1 MKPKP
6 VISIKVIVLL
16 GLISV
21 FIQAQTVK
29 TDSFIWPSER
39 DSDDSDNRIGPFNTN
54 YYGIP
59 IMPEIELSRYVS
71 QIEEY
76 PIEMNGVHTFNSN
89 VDTLKFKLL
98 NTGTAQVNLPLD
110 SAHKRVLLSGMYADK
125 FKITKNIM
133 PAIKPQSN
141 SEFYITRQVG
151 SSPPY
156 IADIR
161 IVIEEDDIPDFTFTI
176 AQADCDTPA
185 DIVYVNND
193 TTWSNSNVYMGNVAV
208 TNGATLIVNSTTGF
222 AENKGLYIMPGSKII
237 LDSGKL
243 TKACDGLWTGVTV
256 YGIPDTC
263 QSFEDYHGIIRV
275 INNGIVEYAQT
286 GIKTFPLEPDSM
298 RLNGGIIKI
307 DSGTIRNN
315 IIGIKFNPYHN
326 TNPNNGQY
334 WPNVSYIKNCQ
345 FITDEG
351 LYSLNETPE
360 QHIMFLGVSGIPV
373 TACTFYNTTQPQ
385 QDPAEL
391 GKGILSVDAD
401 FFMNGKCVER
411 DPITLECTKWQQSRF
426 SNLDYGVYA
435 VNTSSNKSPLIKR
448 TLFEKNKT
456 GIYLSMTPQASVTL
470 CDFDVNKK
478 DYFPANE
485 ESFVGLYINDQCDGF
500 QVEENYFYNSDAE
513 PLAGNDNCIGVIINN
528 SGETYN
534 LLYNNAFDNLNIGTL
549 AQEKN
554 RNQDGTIGL
563 EIKCN
568 DYAECEYDIVVSQSD
583 TAMDNLGIKYL
594 QGTNGQST
602 EDPAGNLFTIE
613 PPHDDESN
621 YYNPHSE
628 EIVYWYHR
636 VNNGYNIIPIE
647 HSPFPQVDTSKV
659 DENLS
664 YQPENSCPSN
674 LNTTGGVEEERSL
687 MITTQN
693 SIDSTEQLLTD
704 LTDGGDTEGL
714 NFDIQTS
721 MPEDGLELRDEL
733 LNTSPY
739 LSDTVLINAVNKED
753 VLPSFMITEVLTANP
768 QSAKSDKVMDEVHS
782 RMNPLSNNQIGQI
795 EQGWFIQ
802 GAKEILE
809 SQLAEYYAKKY
820 RAMNTLIRY
829 YSNDTVNPDNSYDSI
844 ADLLGKDNRLWA
856 KYQLCLHHINQ
867 DDTTSTEIIFDSIPE
882 QFDLSADEL
891 NLHNEFS
898 DYMDILKELIA
909 ENKCIFI
916 IDSSK
921 KQQFYTIH
929 SNANN
934 GLKAY
939 CRNLLIAIDTL
950 NYTEPV
956 IIPPGGLKSRRV
968 IKKPN
973 PEIYNDPLFKV
984 YPNPANSYIIIEFN
998 SEISEINNKVSIFD
1012 NKARL
1017 VKTMYSAG
1025 KSYLIIR
1032 VSNLPAG
1039 IYFINLQN
1047 ENKSYSEQFIITK

>member
-1 MKPKP
+1 MNLTIKSTIGFGENASLNILPGARV
-6 VISIKVIVLL
+6 VI
-16 GLISV
+16 
-21 FIQAQTVK
+21 
-29 TDSFIWPSER
+29 
-39 DSDDSDNRIGPFNTN
+39 
-54 YYGIP
+54 
-59 IMPEIELSRYVS
+59 
-71 QIEEY
+71 
-76 PIEMNGVHTFNSN
+76 
-89 VDTLKFKLL
+89 
-98 NTGTAQVNLPLD
+98 
-110 SAHKRVLLSGMYADK
+110 
-125 FKITKNIM
+125 
-133 PAIKPQSN
+133 
-141 SEFYITRQVG
+141 
-151 SSPPY
+151 
-156 IADIR
+156 
-161 IVIEEDDIPDFTFTI
+161 
-176 AQADCDTPA
+176 
-185 DIVYVNND
+185 
-193 TTWSNSNVYMGNVAV
+193 
-208 TNGATLIVNSTTGF
+208 
-222 AENKGLYIMPGSKII
+222 
-237 LDSGKL
+237 DSGKL
-243 TKACDGLWTGVTV
+243 TKACSGLWQGIDV
-256 YGIPDTC
+256 YGYPFTS
-263 QSFEDYHGIIRV
+263 QSYEDYHGIIRI
-275 INNGIVEYAQT
+275 INNGKVEYAHT
-286 GIKTFPLEPDSM
+286 GIETREVDPESTGYA
-298 RLNGGIIKI
+298 GGIIKI

-315 IIGIKFNPYHN
+315 ITGIKFNPFQN
-326 TNPNNGQY
+326 TNPGTGEP
-334 WPNVSYIKNCQ
+334 WPNVSYIKNCT
-345 FITDEG
+345 FLTDTG
-351 LYSLNETPE
+351 LVKLQATPE
-360 QHIMFLGVSGIPV
+360 QHISFLGVSGIPV
-373 TACTFYNTTQPQ
+373 TACDFYNTTQPQ

-401 FFMNGKCVER
+401 FFMNGKCIEH
-411 DPITLECTKWQQSRF
+411 DPQTFECTKWQQSRF
-426 SNLDYGVYA
+426 ANLDYGVYA
-435 VNTSSNKSPLIKR
+435 INTHSNRAPTIKR

-456 GIYLSMTPQASVTL
+456 GIYLSMTPQVSVTL

-500 QVEENYFYNSDAE
+500 QVEENYFYNSDTE
-513 PLAGNDNCIGVIINN
+513 PLVGNDNCIGVIINN

-534 LLYNNAFDNLNIGTL
+534 LLYNNAFDYLNIGTL

-568 DYAECEYDIVVSQSD
+568 DYAECEYDIVVAQEDTSSSD
-583 TAMDNLGIKYL
+583 LGIRYN
-594 QGTNGQST
+594 QGINGQFTT
-602 EDPAGNLFTIE
+602 EPAGNTFTIE

-636 VNNGYNIIPIE
+636 ESNGFNIVPTE
-647 HSPFPQVDTSKV
+647 HSPFPQLDTSIV
-659 DENLS
+659 FEQLTYD
-664 YQPENSCPSN
+664 PENSCPSN
-674 LNTTGGVEEERSL
+674 LDTTGGVEEERSL

-753 VLPSFMITEVLTANP
+753 VLPSIMITEVLTANP
-768 QSAKSDKVMDEVHS
+768 QSAKSDNVMDEVHS
-782 RMNPLSNNQIGQI
+782 RMNPLSNDQIDQI

-809 SQLAEYYAKKY
+809 SQLADYYAKKY
-820 RAMNTLIRY
+820 CAMNTLIRY
-829 YSNDTVNPDNSYDSI
+829 YSNDSLNPDNSYDSI

-867 DDTTSTEIIFDSIPE
+867 DDTTSAGIIFDSIPE
-882 QFDLSADEL
+882 QFDLSANEL

-898 DYMDILKELIA
+898 DYMDILKELMA
-909 ENKCIFI
+909 ENECIFI

-921 KQQFYTIH
+921 KQQFYIMH
-929 SNANN
+929 SNANS

-956 IIPPGGLKSRRV
+956 IIPPGGLKSRRI
-968 IKKPN
+968 IKKPI

-1032 VSNLPAG
+1032 VSKLPAG

-1047 ENKSYSEQFIITK
+1047 ENKIYSEQFVLTK